1 MAVADEASKSRAII
15 TVLGSD
21 RPGIV
26 AAVTAALAHH
36 GANILD
42 ISQTILQG
50 TFTMTMLVDLADS
63 KVDFSALQDERSRAQ
78 WRQTRG
84 AWKETCPRAP

>member
-42 ISQTILQG
+42 ISQFFLQ
-50 TFTMTMLVDLADS
+50 S
-63 KVDFSALQDERSRAQ
+63 
-78 WRQTRG
+78 
-84 AWKETCPRAP
+84 